1 MPTVSINGI
10 TLGFDDY
17 GTGPPVVMVT
27 GTGAPGRIWRTH
39 QVPALTAAGHR
50 VVTVDNRGMPPSDP
64 CPEGFTLADM
74 AADTAG
80 LIEHLGLAP
89 CRVVGFSLGA
99 SIVQELLLARP
110 DLVRQAVLMA
120 PTGHADG
127 LISAMTAAEL
137 DLCDS
142 GVKLPPRYAA
152 YVNALQ
158 NLSPRTLNDE
168 ATLRDWLDV
177 FEMTAVDMS
186 AFRGQLELQTTDN
199 RLGAYARISCPC
211 LVIGFGDDL
220 VIRPH
225 LSREVAAAIP
235 HGAYVEIPGCG
246 HYGYLERPDT
256 VNAAVLDFF
265 AAAPA

>member
-1 MPTVSINGI
+1 MPTAQINGI

-17 GTGPPVVMVT
+17 GTGEPVVMVT

-39 QVPALTAAGHR
+39 QVPALRAAGHR
-50 VVTVDNRGMPPSDP
+50 VITVDNRGMPPSDP
-64 CPEGFTLADM
+64 CPEGFTLDDM
-74 AADTAG
+74 AADVAG
-80 LIEHLGLAP
+80 LIEHLDLAP
-89 CRVVGFSLGA
+89 CRTVGFSLGA
-99 SIVQELLLARP
+99 GIVQELLVARP
-110 DLVRQAVLMA
+110 ELVRQAVLMA
-120 PTGHADG
+120 PTGRADD
-127 LISAMTAAEL
+127 LISAMTTAEL

-152 YVNALQ
+152 YVNAIQ
-158 NLSPRTLNDE
+158 NLSPQTLNDE
-168 ATLRDWLDV
+168 GTLRDWLDV

-186 AFRGQLELQTTDN
+186 AFRGQLELQTTAG

-235 HGAYVEIPGCG
+235 GGTYVEIPGCG
-246 HYGYLERPDT
+246 HYGYLEKPLA

-265 AAAPA
+265 AAAPD

>member
-1 MPTVSINGI
+1 MPTARINGI

-50 VVTVDNRGMPPSDP
+50 VITVDNRGMPPSDP

-110 DLVRQAVLMA
+110 ELVRQAVLMA
-120 PTGHADG
+120 PTGRADG

-186 AFRGQLELQTTDN
+186 AFRGQLELQTTGD
-199 RLGAYARISCPC
+199 RLGAYAHISCPC

-235 HGAYVEIPGCG
+235 GGAYVEIPGCG
-246 HYGYLERPDT
+246 HYGYLEKPDT

-265 AAAPA
+265 TAAPA